1 MAVYQGTRA
10 GGFVVPRPG
19 LSAPGPT
26 AGTLPRRRARAAT
39 RVGRRRVPVATL
51 LGGIAFVFVLAFFS
65 LAQAVRVSASNYEVD
80 KLAIQR
86 DRLEARQREL
96 LSDLNRLGSEPAI
109 RKLAFDAGL
118 GQLDSPIVLP
128 AR

>member
-1 MAVYQGTRA
+1 MAVYEGARA
-10 GGFVVPRPG
+10 GGLLGPRTDRVVLRP
-19 LSAPGPT
+19 AAGPV
-26 AGTLPRRRARAAT
+26 PRRRALPASRA
-39 RVGRRRVPVATL
+39 GRRRLPVGTL
-51 LGGIAFVFVLAFFS
+51 LGGIALVFVLAFFS
-65 LAQAVRVSASNYEVD
+65 LAQAIRVSASNYEVD
-80 KLAIQR
+80 RLALQR

-118 GQLDSPIVLP
+118 GQLDTPIVLP

>member
-1 MAVYQGTRA
+1 MAVYEGA
-10 GGFVVPRPG
+10 RPG
-19 LSAPGPT
+19 VAAPGPVLFPGGIRV
-26 AGTLPRRRARAAT
+26 ASRRRARAAV
-39 RVGRRRVPVATL
+39 RSGRRRVPVGTL
-51 LGGIAFVFVLAFFS
+51 LGGIALVFVLAFFS

-80 KLAIQR
+80 RLALQR

>member
-1 MAVYQGTRA
+1 M
-10 GGFVVPRPG
+10 
-19 LSAPGPT
+19 LS
-26 AGTLPRRRARAAT
+26 
-39 RVGRRRVPVATL
+39 
-51 LGGIAFVFVLAFFS
+51 
-65 LAQAVRVSASNYEVD
+65 SASTESNASAQHYEVRGVVRSVD
-80 KLAIQR
+80 AANLSLRIAHEEIPDYMPAMTMPFNVR
-86 DRLEARQREL
+86 SREL

>member
-1 MAVYQGTRA
+1 
-10 GGFVVPRPG
+10 
-19 LSAPGPT
+19 
-26 AGTLPRRRARAAT
+26 
-39 RVGRRRVPVATL
+39 VPVGSL
-51 LGGIAFVFVLAFFS
+51 LGGIALVFILAFFS

-80 KLAIQR
+80 RLAVQR
-86 DRLEARQREL
+86 DRLEVRQREL

-118 GQLDSPIVLP
+118 GQLETSIVLP

>member
-1 MAVYQGTRA
+1 MAVYQGVRNGRLAAPRA
-10 GGFVVPRPG
+10 ERLVLRPP
-19 LSAPGPT
+19 AE
-26 AGTLPRRRARAAT
+26 ALPRRRARAAP
-39 RVGRRRVPVATL
+39 RAGRRRVPVGTL
-51 LGGIAFVFVLAFFS
+51 LGGIALVFVLAFFS

-80 KLAIQR
+80 RLALQR

-118 GQLDSPIVLP
+118 GQLDTPIVLP